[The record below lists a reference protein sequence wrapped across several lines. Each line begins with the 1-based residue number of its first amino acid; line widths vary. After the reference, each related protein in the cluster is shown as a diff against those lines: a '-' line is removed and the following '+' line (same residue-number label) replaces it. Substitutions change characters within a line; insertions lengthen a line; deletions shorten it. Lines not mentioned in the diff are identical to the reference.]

1 MLYASREYV
10 QTLQSDE
17 LVLDTSCNI
26 CQAEVTEVARLP
38 PEAVRGRVIARNRR
52 RMGLPIKVA
61 SGARAAAAVA
71 LVLENMLVDPF
82 GSLNY
87 FQKFRHHGYPVCE
100 DT

>member
-1 MLYASREYV
+1 MRANASERRIGPRYKLYHMSSR
-10 QTLQSDE
+10 SNR
-17 LVLDTSCNI
+17 SA
-26 CQAEVTEVARLP
+26 QAPAGGGADKGDRP
-38 PEAVRGRVIARNRR
+38 NRR
-52 RMGLPIKVA
+52 RVGSPIKVA